1 MLGLN
6 LKDRLRSL
14 NRQRLYARGLNKP
27 LTNHPDGFTFSGGDK
42 VMTKGGHEPFES
54 DLVRKILR
62 EVQLFVNIG
71 AHHGYYSCL
80 ALSSN
85 TETIAYEPEATNI
98 MMIEKHIK
106 ANEFNDCFNLHTC
119 AVGSQ
124 SGELVL
130 YGGGDTGSLLS
141 NFSNIKYQQ
150 QTVSVVTLDDTLFLG
165 NKKALCLIDVEGF
178 EHEVLKGASK
188 MLSNKI
194 KPYWIME
201 ILRTNIRGEANT
213 EFENVFELMQSNGYT
228 AWGIDEDTNQL
239 VPFTSD
245 IAVKIAAGKM
255 KTEISNFLFTE
266 RDDDLVQR
274 LV

>member
-1 MLGLN
+1 MFGLN

-14 NRQRLYARGLNKP
+14 NRQRLYARDLNKP
-27 LTNHPDGFTFSGGDK
+27 CSIHPDGFTFSGGDK
-42 VMTKGGHEPFES
+42 VMAKGGHEPFES

-62 EVQLFVNIG
+62 EVQVFVNIG

-98 MMIEKHIK
+98 MIIEKHIK
-106 ANEFNDCFNLHTC
+106 ANEFNDRFNLHTC

-124 SGELVL
+124 SSELVL

-141 NFSNIKYQQ
+141 NFNNIKYQQ
-150 QTVSVVTLDDTLFLG
+150 QTVSVVTLDDTLSLG
-165 NKKALCLIDVEGF
+165 KKKALCLIDVEGF

-188 MLSNKI
+188 ILSNKI
-194 KPYWIME
+194 KPYWIIE
-201 ILRTNIRGEANT
+201 VLRSNMRGEANT
-213 EFENVFELMQSNGYT
+213 EFENVFELMQSHGYT
-228 AWGIDEDTNQL
+228 AWGIDEGANQL

-245 IAVKIAAGKM
+245 ITLKLAAEGT
-255 KTEISNFLFTE
+255 KTSIRNFLFTE
-266 RDDDLVQR
+266 RDDNLVQR